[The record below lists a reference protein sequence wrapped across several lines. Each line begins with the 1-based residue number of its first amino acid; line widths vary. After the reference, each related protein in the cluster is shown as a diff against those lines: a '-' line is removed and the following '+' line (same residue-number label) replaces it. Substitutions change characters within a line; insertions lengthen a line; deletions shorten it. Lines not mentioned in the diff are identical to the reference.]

1 MKIFRNRFT
10 IMQDSLKEKKDMST
24 SKFIA
29 GFVVGGAI
37 GAIAGILLA
46 PKSGEETR
54 KILADTAQD
63 MAKRADETAKQI
75 QTKAD
80 DAVSDL
86 QKKGEE
92 IKEKLQDFIS
102 KQKESTEEKHD

>member
-1 MKIFRNRFT
+1 
-10 IMQDSLKEKKDMST
+10 MSSV
-24 SKFIA
+24 SKFLA

-54 KILADTAQD
+54 KFLADSAQD
-63 MAKRADETAKQI
+63 LAKKADETAKQI
-75 QTKAD
+75 QSKAD
-80 DAVSDL
+80 IAVSDL

-92 IKEKLQDFIS
+92 IKEKLQDLIS
-102 KQKESTEEKHD
+102 KQKENNGDE